1 MTLLMLEDITNDGSC
16 SKGDVIVAKYLY
28 DGKYQLLHKY
38 TDEKKLP
45 IEMQCYSHQ
54 CIELATTEDIQ
65 KALDNKVFENTQNI
79 ETFEYIAKLKNR
91 GMQVLAHKNDDIS
104 IIIRNNQNSVKRFK
118 ITVEE
123 MK

>member
-1 MTLLMLEDITNDGSC
+1 MTLLMLEDITADGSC

-38 TDEKKLP
+38 TDEKKTP
-45 IEMQCYSHQ
+45 IEMQCYSYQ

-65 KALDNKVFENTQNI
+65 KALCNKVFENTRNT
-79 ETFEYIAKLKNR
+79 EMFEYTAEPKNR
-91 GMQVLAHKNDDIS
+91 GAQVLAHKNEDIS
-104 IIIRNNQNSVKRFK
+104 IIIRNNQNSMKRFK

-123 MK
+123 IK